1 MSIQRI
7 SNKWTKTKILLQ
19 HSKLRE
25 FVPETKL
32 MKLDS
37 LQSMLDTYGFVYI
50 KPIAGT
56 YGNGVMRVEKR
67 RSGGYQYQSS
77 FTVYPFRSYES
88 MYASIMKKKKKPPY
102 LVQRGIRLLK
112 HNRRRFDIRVMVQKN
127 PRGIWE
133 TTGVIGRLAH
143 PRKIVTNYHSGGT
156 PMSITTLLSSHMTP
170 AQIEAYSEK
179 LKELGVQIA
188 NCFQERYPQLKE
200 IGADIAVDRSLTPW
214 ILEINTMPD
223 LFLFNHLKDKSI
235 LRRMYRY
242 AVAYG
247 RYRKRNRIKAG
258 KKV

>member
-1 MSIQRI
+1 
-7 SNKWTKTKILLQ
+7 
-19 HSKLRE
+19 
-25 FVPETKL
+25 
-32 MKLDS
+32 
-37 LQSMLDTYGFVYI
+37 
-50 KPIAGT
+50 
-56 YGNGVMRVEKR
+56 
-67 RSGGYQYQSS
+67 
-77 FTVYPFRSYES
+77 
-88 MYASIMKKKKKPPY
+88 
-102 LVQRGIRLLK
+102 
-112 HNRRRFDIRVMVQKN
+112 
-127 PRGIWE
+127 
-133 TTGVIGRLAH
+133 
-143 PRKIVTNYHSGGT
+143 
-156 PMSITTLLSSHMTP
+156 MSITTLLSSHMTP